1 MAGDEFYI
9 SVITH
14 FQVLWGY
21 HFAGLSSEKYERL
34 LEVGEI
40 EVSPLTRLDVEAA
53 AEMKPKR
60 SDLLDALIAASV
72 KRHDASIW
80 TRDRDFLNL
89 LPQTR
94 VKLIWPPSHAA
105 SHAASHGHT
114 SWAAGNSCSER

>member
-1 MAGDEFYI
+1 MRIFLDTSVLSDLKLSEVGSQIVEQRMAGDEFYI

-94 VKLIWPPSHAA
+94 VKLI
-105 SHAASHGHT
+105 
-114 SWAAGNSCSER
+114 